1 MTDEDIRKLLGGYA
15 THTLSATEEKALFEA
30 ALHDEKLFAALADEQ
45 ALREMLDDPGNRA
58 AMLRALEPPVRSQW
72 FRWMAPLSLA
82 AGLVVIASVVYVFQR
97 APVEAPVQM
106 AKEVVQPALQPEIQL
121 DRAAPSAAVG
131 PSASADAKARPAGE
145 LRRADR
151 EPLRDQFQARS
162 EKKAEGADRLIA
174 PASPPVPAPAA
185 VVAP

>member
-30 ALHDEKLFAALADEQ
+30 ALDDEKLFAALADEQ

-58 AMLRALEPPVRSQW
+58 AMLRALEPAAARSPW

-121 DRAAPSAAVG
+121 DRAAP
-131 PSASADAKARPAGE
+131 
-145 LRRADR
+145 
-151 EPLRDQFQARS
+151 
-162 EKKAEGADRLIA
+162 
-174 PASPPVPAPAA
+174 
-185 VVAP
+185 